1 MLGMVWHCDCTGTSE
16 LPLNELT
23 ARLAH
28 LAGAGQSSRQVREQL
43 MGRAVRAASI
53 FALTPSCLAHAAA
66 PAWM

>member
-1 MLGMVWHCDCTGTSE
+1 MSE

-28 LAGAGQSSRQVREQL
+28 LAGAGQSSRQVRGQL
-43 MGRAVRAASI
+43 IRRAVQTSSI